1 VRVKVQHNKDFGKYV
16 LNPSQMTQVLKTGLE
31 QTLQLYAGMRG
42 PMYER
47 ATGKLLGL
55 SVDADGPIS
64 EETFD
69 KEVQDICKA
78 HDAKIDAIQALVNEC
93 NAGMRQLAAQNG
105 TTAQKLYWNINLYAL
120 LEDIPALRGKDAE
133 IAAEFVRR
141 LKQAAPAQGHVKGS
155 HSKGWQLGMYEVR

>member
-1 VRVKVQHNKDFGKYV
+1 MTEV
-16 LNPSQMTQVLKTGLE
+16 LRTGL
-31 QTLQLYAGMRG
+31 QHTLQLHAAMRG
-42 PMYER
+42 PLYDR
-47 ATGKLLGL
+47 ATGKLMGV
-55 SVDADGPIS
+55 SMDADGPITV
-64 EETFD
+64 ETFD

-105 TTAQKLYWNINLYAL
+105 TTAQKLYWNINLRAL

-141 LKQAAPAQGHVKGS
+141 LKQAAPAQGI
-155 HSKGWQLGMYEVR
+155 